1 MARALDLQGLAE
13 LAGLPFD
20 LGGAAELALL
30 FSENAGLQVD
40 HLLFTVT
47 LGLSSFGAA
56 LLSFAIL
63 CQVIHAPKHQ
73 RGYQGDHQPWPPG
86 H

>member
-1 MARALDLQGLAE
+1 MARTLYLQGLAK

-20 LGGAAELALL
+20 LGDAAELALL
-30 FSENAGLQVD
+30 FSENAGLKID
-40 HLLFTVT
+40 HLLIAVT
-47 LGLSSFGAA
+47 LGLSSFGAE

-63 CQVIHAPKHQ
+63 CQVIHAPEHQ
-73 RGYQGDHQPWPPG
+73 RGYQGDHQPWTPG

>member
-20 LGGAAELALL
+20 LGDAVELALL

-40 HLLFTVT
+40 HLLITVT

-63 CQVIHAPKHQ
+63 CQVIHTPEH
-73 RGYQGDHQPWPPG
+73 
-86 H
+86 